1 MIYFDNSATTF
12 VDPKVL
18 ETFNKVCTEYPGNSN
33 SIHSLGVKS
42 KELEEYATEKIAR
55 LLNVKPSEII
65 YTSGASESNNT
76 VLKGVASRYKN
87 RGNHIITTPLEH
99 SSILET
105 CKYLENKGFIID
117 YVKIKDNGL
126 IDIEDLERLLTDN
139 TILVSVAYV
148 DSELGIRQDIDTISK
163 IVKKHPKCYFHVDAT
178 QAIGKI
184 KVDPT
189 SIDFI
194 SMSAHKIFGLK
205 GIGLLIK
212 KDNIVI
218 DELNNTLN
226 NIEKSTRDE
235 NFKDKAS
242 STFIS
247 IVDFLFYDGTIK
259 GISFDELT
267 EKGKEKVLEISSKI
281 DVKLEEKCPGYKEK
295 ISNSTSKAY
304 QKASKIIKKG
314 AKNINDFAKSALGDE
329 NYQAIIDAKD
339 ELVKYS
345 KESLNYVT
353 GAGSK
358 VFNNTKE
365 KLNEWYQNFKN
376 K

>member
-1 MIYFDNSATTF
+1 MNKKIIVISIVSGIALLLIGCLIGITYANKKNEEVKEEIKEKEDN
-12 VDPKVL
+12 
-18 ETFNKVCTEYPGNSN
+18 NK
-33 SIHSLGVKS
+33 
-42 KELEEYATEKIAR
+42 EEIKIDR
-55 LLNVKPSEII
+55 KLND
-65 YTSGASESNNT
+65 N
-76 VLKGVASRYKN
+76 
-87 RGNHIITTPLEH
+87 
-99 SSILET
+99 
-105 CKYLENKGFIID
+105 ENKET
-117 YVKIKDNGL
+117 IKNDNYN
-126 IDIEDLERLLTDN
+126 E
-139 TILVSVAYV
+139 
-148 DSELGIRQDIDTISK
+148 
-163 IVKKHPKCYFHVDAT
+163 
-178 QAIGKI
+178 
-184 KVDPT
+184 
-189 SIDFI
+189 
-194 SMSAHKIFGLK
+194 
-205 GIGLLIK
+205 

-218 DELNNTLN
+218 DELNNTLK
-226 NIEKSTRDE
+226 NIEESTQDE

-304 QKASKIIKKG
+304 QKASEIIKKG

-353 GAGSK
+353 GAGNK

>member
-1 MIYFDNSATTF
+1 MNKKIIIISIVSGIALLLIGCLIGITYANKKNEEVKEEIKEKEDN
-12 VDPKVL
+12 
-18 ETFNKVCTEYPGNSN
+18 NK
-33 SIHSLGVKS
+33 
-42 KELEEYATEKIAR
+42 EEIKIDR
-55 LLNVKPSEII
+55 KLND
-65 YTSGASESNNT
+65 N
-76 VLKGVASRYKN
+76 
-87 RGNHIITTPLEH
+87 
-99 SSILET
+99 
-105 CKYLENKGFIID
+105 ENK
-117 YVKIKDNGL
+117 KTIKNNNYN
-126 IDIEDLERLLTDN
+126 E
-139 TILVSVAYV
+139 
-148 DSELGIRQDIDTISK
+148 
-163 IVKKHPKCYFHVDAT
+163 
-178 QAIGKI
+178 
-184 KVDPT
+184 
-189 SIDFI
+189 
-194 SMSAHKIFGLK
+194 
-205 GIGLLIK
+205 

-218 DELNNTLN
+218 DELNNTLK
-226 NIEKSTRDE
+226 NIEESTQDE

>member
-1 MIYFDNSATTF
+1 MNKKIIIIGIVSGIALLLIGCLIGITYANKKNEEVKEEIKEKEDN
-12 VDPKVL
+12 
-18 ETFNKVCTEYPGNSN
+18 NK
-33 SIHSLGVKS
+33 
-42 KELEEYATEKIAR
+42 EEIKIDR
-55 LLNVKPSEII
+55 KLND
-65 YTSGASESNNT
+65 N
-76 VLKGVASRYKN
+76 
-87 RGNHIITTPLEH
+87 
-99 SSILET
+99 
-105 CKYLENKGFIID
+105 ENK
-117 YVKIKDNGL
+117 
-126 IDIEDLERLLTDN
+126 N
-139 TILVSVAYV
+139 TIKNDNYN
-148 DSELGIRQDIDTISK
+148 E
-163 IVKKHPKCYFHVDAT
+163 
-178 QAIGKI
+178 
-184 KVDPT
+184 
-189 SIDFI
+189 
-194 SMSAHKIFGLK
+194 
-205 GIGLLIK
+205 

-218 DELNNTLN
+218 DELNNTLK
-226 NIEKSTRDE
+226 NIEESTQDE

-304 QKASKIIKKG
+304 QKASEIIKNG
-314 AKNINDFAKSALGDE
+314 AKNINDFAKNALGDE
-329 NYQAIIDAKD
+329 NYQTIIDAKD

>member
-1 MIYFDNSATTF
+1 M
-12 VDPKVL
+12 
-18 ETFNKVCTEYPGNSN
+18 NKKIIII
-33 SIHSLGVKS
+33 SIVSGISLLLIGC
-42 KELEEYATEKIAR
+42 LIGITYANK
-55 LLNVKPSEII
+55 
-65 YTSGASESNNT
+65 
-76 VLKGVASRYKN
+76 KN
-87 RGNHIITTPLEH
+87 ER
-99 SSILET
+99 
-105 CKYLENKGFIID
+105 
-117 YVKIKDNGL
+117 VKIKEEVKGEIKEKEDNKEEIK
-126 IDIEDLERLLTDN
+126 IDSKPNDN
-139 TILVSVAYV
+139 ENKDVSNNK
-148 DSELGIRQDIDTISK
+148 DTIK
-163 IVKKHPKCYFHVDAT
+163 NDNYNE
-178 QAIGKI
+178 
-184 KVDPT
+184 
-189 SIDFI
+189 
-194 SMSAHKIFGLK
+194 
-205 GIGLLIK
+205 

-218 DELNNTLN
+218 DELNNTLK

-304 QKASKIIKKG
+304 QKASEIIKKG
-314 AKNINDFAKSALGDE
+314 AKNINDFAKNALGDE

-339 ELVKYS
+339 ELAKYS
-345 KESLNYVT
+345 KEALNFVT

>member
-1 MIYFDNSATTF
+1 MNKKIIIISIVSGIALLLTGCLIGITYANKKNEEVKEEIKEKEDN
-12 VDPKVL
+12 
-18 ETFNKVCTEYPGNSN
+18 NK
-33 SIHSLGVKS
+33 
-42 KELEEYATEKIAR
+42 EEIKIDR
-55 LLNVKPSEII
+55 KLND
-65 YTSGASESNNT
+65 N
-76 VLKGVASRYKN
+76 
-87 RGNHIITTPLEH
+87 
-99 SSILET
+99 
-105 CKYLENKGFIID
+105 ENK
-117 YVKIKDNGL
+117 KTIKNDNYN
-126 IDIEDLERLLTDN
+126 E
-139 TILVSVAYV
+139 
-148 DSELGIRQDIDTISK
+148 
-163 IVKKHPKCYFHVDAT
+163 
-178 QAIGKI
+178 
-184 KVDPT
+184 
-189 SIDFI
+189 
-194 SMSAHKIFGLK
+194 
-205 GIGLLIK
+205 

-218 DELNNTLN
+218 DELNNTLK
-226 NIEKSTRDE
+226 NIEESTQDE

-267 EKGKEKVLEISSKI
+267 EKGKEKVLEIASKI

-295 ISNSTSKAY
+295 ISNNTSKAY
-304 QKASKIIKKG
+304 QKASEIIKKG

-339 ELVKYS
+339 ELAKYS
-345 KESLNYVT
+345 KEALNYVT

>member
-1 MIYFDNSATTF
+1 MNKKIIIISIVSGIALLLIGCLIGITYANKKNEEVKEEIKEKEDN
-12 VDPKVL
+12 
-18 ETFNKVCTEYPGNSN
+18 NK
-33 SIHSLGVKS
+33 
-42 KELEEYATEKIAR
+42 EEIKIDR
-55 LLNVKPSEII
+55 KLND
-65 YTSGASESNNT
+65 N
-76 VLKGVASRYKN
+76 
-87 RGNHIITTPLEH
+87 
-99 SSILET
+99 
-105 CKYLENKGFIID
+105 ENK
-117 YVKIKDNGL
+117 KTIKNDNYN
-126 IDIEDLERLLTDN
+126 E
-139 TILVSVAYV
+139 
-148 DSELGIRQDIDTISK
+148 
-163 IVKKHPKCYFHVDAT
+163 
-178 QAIGKI
+178 
-184 KVDPT
+184 
-189 SIDFI
+189 
-194 SMSAHKIFGLK
+194 
-205 GIGLLIK
+205 

-218 DELNNTLN
+218 DELNNTLK
-226 NIEKSTRDE
+226 NIEESTQDE

-339 ELVKYS
+339 ELAKYS
-345 KESLNYVT
+345 KEALNFVT

-358 VFNNTKE
+358 VFNDTKD

-376 K
+376 Q

>member
-1 MIYFDNSATTF
+1 MNKKIIIIGLVSGITLLLIGCLIGITYANKKNEEVKEEIKEKEDN
-12 VDPKVL
+12 
-18 ETFNKVCTEYPGNSN
+18 NK
-33 SIHSLGVKS
+33 
-42 KELEEYATEKIAR
+42 EEIKIDR
-55 LLNVKPSEII
+55 KLND
-65 YTSGASESNNT
+65 N
-76 VLKGVASRYKN
+76 
-87 RGNHIITTPLEH
+87 
-99 SSILET
+99 
-105 CKYLENKGFIID
+105 ENK
-117 YVKIKDNGL
+117 
-126 IDIEDLERLLTDN
+126 N
-139 TILVSVAYV
+139 TIKNDNYN
-148 DSELGIRQDIDTISK
+148 E
-163 IVKKHPKCYFHVDAT
+163 
-178 QAIGKI
+178 
-184 KVDPT
+184 
-189 SIDFI
+189 
-194 SMSAHKIFGLK
+194 
-205 GIGLLIK
+205 

-218 DELNNTLN
+218 DELNNTLK
-226 NIEKSTRDE
+226 NIEESTQDE

-304 QKASKIIKKG
+304 QKASEIIKKG

-339 ELVKYS
+339 ELAKYS
-345 KESLNYVT
+345 KEALNFVT

-358 VFNNTKE
+358 VFNETKD

>member
-1 MIYFDNSATTF
+1 M
-12 VDPKVL
+12 
-18 ETFNKVCTEYPGNSN
+18 NKKIIII
-33 SIHSLGVKS
+33 SIVSGISLLLIGC
-42 KELEEYATEKIAR
+42 LIGITYANK
-55 LLNVKPSEII
+55 
-65 YTSGASESNNT
+65 
-76 VLKGVASRYKN
+76 KN
-87 RGNHIITTPLEH
+87 ER
-99 SSILET
+99 
-105 CKYLENKGFIID
+105 
-117 YVKIKDNGL
+117 VKIKEEVKEEIKEKEDSKEEIKIDSKPNDNENK
-126 IDIEDLERLLTDN
+126 DISN
-139 TILVSVAYV
+139 NK
-148 DSELGIRQDIDTISK
+148 DTIK
-163 IVKKHPKCYFHVDAT
+163 NDNYNE
-178 QAIGKI
+178 
-184 KVDPT
+184 
-189 SIDFI
+189 
-194 SMSAHKIFGLK
+194 
-205 GIGLLIK
+205 

-218 DELNNTLN
+218 DELNNTLK
-226 NIEKSTRDE
+226 NIEESTQDE

-339 ELVKYS
+339 ELAKYS
-345 KESLNYVT
+345 KEALNYVT

>member
-1 MIYFDNSATTF
+1 MNKKIIIISIVSGIALLLIGCLIGITYANKKNEEVKEEIKEKEDN
-12 VDPKVL
+12 
-18 ETFNKVCTEYPGNSN
+18 NK
-33 SIHSLGVKS
+33 
-42 KELEEYATEKIAR
+42 EEIKIDIK
-55 LLNVKPSEII
+55 LND
-65 YTSGASESNNT
+65 N
-76 VLKGVASRYKN
+76 
-87 RGNHIITTPLEH
+87 
-99 SSILET
+99 
-105 CKYLENKGFIID
+105 ENKD
-117 YVKIKDNGL
+117 AIKNDNYN
-126 IDIEDLERLLTDN
+126 E
-139 TILVSVAYV
+139 
-148 DSELGIRQDIDTISK
+148 
-163 IVKKHPKCYFHVDAT
+163 
-178 QAIGKI
+178 
-184 KVDPT
+184 
-189 SIDFI
+189 
-194 SMSAHKIFGLK
+194 
-205 GIGLLIK
+205 

-218 DELNNTLN
+218 DELNNTLK
-226 NIEKSTRDE
+226 NIEESTQDE

-304 QKASKIIKKG
+304 QKASEIIKKG
-314 AKNINDFAKSALGDE
+314 AKNINDFAKNALGDE

>member
-1 MIYFDNSATTF
+1 M
-12 VDPKVL
+12 
-18 ETFNKVCTEYPGNSN
+18 NKKIIII
-33 SIHSLGVKS
+33 SIVSGISLLLIGC
-42 KELEEYATEKIAR
+42 LIGITYANK
-55 LLNVKPSEII
+55 
-65 YTSGASESNNT
+65 
-76 VLKGVASRYKN
+76 KN
-87 RGNHIITTPLEH
+87 ER
-99 SSILET
+99 
-105 CKYLENKGFIID
+105 
-117 YVKIKDNGL
+117 VKIKEEVKEEIKEKEDNKEEIK
-126 IDIEDLERLLTDN
+126 IDSKPNDN
-139 TILVSVAYV
+139 ENKDVSNNK
-148 DSELGIRQDIDTISK
+148 DTIK
-163 IVKKHPKCYFHVDAT
+163 NNNYNEKE
-178 QAIGKI
+178 
-184 KVDPT
+184 
-189 SIDFI
+189 
-194 SMSAHKIFGLK
+194 
-205 GIGLLIK
+205 
-212 KDNIVI
+212 NIVI
-218 DELNNTLN
+218 DELNNTLKK
-226 NIEKSTRDE
+226 IEKSTRDE

-259 GISFDELT
+259 GVTFDELT

-281 DVKLEEKCPGYKEK
+281 DVKLEEKCPGYKET

-314 AKNINDFAKSALGDE
+314 AKNINDFAKNALGDE

>member
-1 MIYFDNSATTF
+1 M
-12 VDPKVL
+12 
-18 ETFNKVCTEYPGNSN
+18 NKKIIII
-33 SIHSLGVKS
+33 SIVS
-42 KELEEYATEKIAR
+42 
-55 LLNVKPSEII
+55 
-65 YTSGASESNNT
+65 
-76 VLKGVASRYKN
+76 GVALLLIGCLIGITYANKKN
-87 RGNHIITTPLEH
+87 EEVKEEIKEKEDNNKEEIKIDRKLNDN
-99 SSILET
+99 
-105 CKYLENKGFIID
+105 ENKD
-117 YVKIKDNGL
+117 AIKNDNYN
-126 IDIEDLERLLTDN
+126 E
-139 TILVSVAYV
+139 
-148 DSELGIRQDIDTISK
+148 
-163 IVKKHPKCYFHVDAT
+163 
-178 QAIGKI
+178 
-184 KVDPT
+184 
-189 SIDFI
+189 
-194 SMSAHKIFGLK
+194 
-205 GIGLLIK
+205 

-218 DELNNTLN
+218 DELNNTLK
-226 NIEKSTRDE
+226 NIEESTQDE

-358 VFNNTKE
+358 VFNETKD

-376 K
+376 Q

>member
-1 MIYFDNSATTF
+1 MNKKIIIIGIVSGIALLLTGCLIGITYANKKNEEVKEEIKEKEDN
-12 VDPKVL
+12 
-18 ETFNKVCTEYPGNSN
+18 NK
-33 SIHSLGVKS
+33 
-42 KELEEYATEKIAR
+42 EEIKIDR
-55 LLNVKPSEII
+55 KLND
-65 YTSGASESNNT
+65 N
-76 VLKGVASRYKN
+76 
-87 RGNHIITTPLEH
+87 
-99 SSILET
+99 
-105 CKYLENKGFIID
+105 ENK
-117 YVKIKDNGL
+117 
-126 IDIEDLERLLTDN
+126 N
-139 TILVSVAYV
+139 TIKNDNYN
-148 DSELGIRQDIDTISK
+148 E
-163 IVKKHPKCYFHVDAT
+163 
-178 QAIGKI
+178 
-184 KVDPT
+184 
-189 SIDFI
+189 
-194 SMSAHKIFGLK
+194 
-205 GIGLLIK
+205 

-339 ELVKYS
+339 ELAKYS
-345 KESLNYVT
+345 KEALNFVT

-358 VFNNTKE
+358 VFNETKD

-376 K
+376 Q

>member
-1 MIYFDNSATTF
+1 M
-12 VDPKVL
+12 
-18 ETFNKVCTEYPGNSN
+18 NKKIIVI
-33 SIHSLGVKS
+33 SIVSGISLLLIGC
-42 KELEEYATEKIAR
+42 LIGITYANK
-55 LLNVKPSEII
+55 
-65 YTSGASESNNT
+65 
-76 VLKGVASRYKN
+76 KN
-87 RGNHIITTPLEH
+87 ER
-99 SSILET
+99 
-105 CKYLENKGFIID
+105 
-117 YVKIKDNGL
+117 VKIKEEVKEEIKEKEDNKEEIK
-126 IDIEDLERLLTDN
+126 IDSKPNDN
-139 TILVSVAYV
+139 ENKDVSNNK
-148 DSELGIRQDIDTISK
+148 DTIK
-163 IVKKHPKCYFHVDAT
+163 NNNYNEKE
-178 QAIGKI
+178 
-184 KVDPT
+184 
-189 SIDFI
+189 
-194 SMSAHKIFGLK
+194 
-205 GIGLLIK
+205 
-212 KDNIVI
+212 NIVI
-218 DELNNTLN
+218 DELNNTLKK
-226 NIEKSTRDE
+226 IEKSTRDE

-259 GISFDELT
+259 GVTFDELT

-281 DVKLEEKCPGYKEK
+281 DVKLEEKCPEYKEK

-339 ELVKYS
+339 ELAKYS
-345 KESLNYVT
+345 KEALNYVT

>member
-1 MIYFDNSATTF
+1 MNKKIIIISIVSGIALLLIGCLIGITYANKKNEEVKKEIKEKEDNKEEIKINSKPN
-12 VDPKVL
+12 DN
-18 ETFNKVCTEYPGNSN
+18 ENKD
-33 SIHSLGVKS
+33 I
-42 KELEEYATEKIAR
+42 
-55 LLNVKPSEII
+55 
-65 YTSGASESNNT
+65 SNN
-76 VLKGVASRYKN
+76 K
-87 RGNHIITTPLEH
+87 
-99 SSILET
+99 
-105 CKYLENKGFIID
+105 
-117 YVKIKDNGL
+117 
-126 IDIEDLERLLTDN
+126 
-139 TILVSVAYV
+139 
-148 DSELGIRQDIDTISK
+148 DTIK
-163 IVKKHPKCYFHVDAT
+163 NDNYNE
-178 QAIGKI
+178 
-184 KVDPT
+184 
-189 SIDFI
+189 
-194 SMSAHKIFGLK
+194 
-205 GIGLLIK
+205 

>member
-1 MIYFDNSATTF
+1 M
-12 VDPKVL
+12 
-18 ETFNKVCTEYPGNSN
+18 NKKIIIIGIVSGIALLLIGCLIGITYANKKNEE
-33 SIHSLGVKS
+33 VK
-42 KELEEYATEKIAR
+42 EKIKEKEDNNKEEIKIDR
-55 LLNVKPSEII
+55 KLND
-65 YTSGASESNNT
+65 N
-76 VLKGVASRYKN
+76 
-87 RGNHIITTPLEH
+87 
-99 SSILET
+99 
-105 CKYLENKGFIID
+105 ENK
-117 YVKIKDNGL
+117 KTIKNDNYN
-126 IDIEDLERLLTDN
+126 E
-139 TILVSVAYV
+139 
-148 DSELGIRQDIDTISK
+148 
-163 IVKKHPKCYFHVDAT
+163 
-178 QAIGKI
+178 
-184 KVDPT
+184 
-189 SIDFI
+189 
-194 SMSAHKIFGLK
+194 
-205 GIGLLIK
+205 

-218 DELNNTLN
+218 DELNNTLK
-226 NIEKSTRDE
+226 NIEESTQDE

-295 ISNSTSKAY
+295 ISSSTSKAY

-345 KESLNYVT
+345 KDSLNYVT
-353 GAGSK
+353 EAGSK

>member
-1 MIYFDNSATTF
+1 MNKKIIIISIVSGIALLLIGCLIGITYANNKNEEVKEEIKEKEDN
-12 VDPKVL
+12 
-18 ETFNKVCTEYPGNSN
+18 NK
-33 SIHSLGVKS
+33 
-42 KELEEYATEKIAR
+42 EEIKIDIK
-55 LLNVKPSEII
+55 LND
-65 YTSGASESNNT
+65 N
-76 VLKGVASRYKN
+76 
-87 RGNHIITTPLEH
+87 
-99 SSILET
+99 
-105 CKYLENKGFIID
+105 ENKD
-117 YVKIKDNGL
+117 AIKNDNYN
-126 IDIEDLERLLTDN
+126 E
-139 TILVSVAYV
+139 
-148 DSELGIRQDIDTISK
+148 
-163 IVKKHPKCYFHVDAT
+163 
-178 QAIGKI
+178 
-184 KVDPT
+184 
-189 SIDFI
+189 
-194 SMSAHKIFGLK
+194 
-205 GIGLLIK
+205 

-218 DELNNTLN
+218 DELNNTLK
-226 NIEKSTRDE
+226 NIEESTQDE

-267 EKGKEKVLEISSKI
+267 EKGKEKVLEIASKI

>member
-1 MIYFDNSATTF
+1 M
-12 VDPKVL
+12 
-18 ETFNKVCTEYPGNSN
+18 NKKIIII
-33 SIHSLGVKS
+33 SIVSGISLLLIGC
-42 KELEEYATEKIAR
+42 LIGITYANK
-55 LLNVKPSEII
+55 
-65 YTSGASESNNT
+65 
-76 VLKGVASRYKN
+76 KN
-87 RGNHIITTPLEH
+87 ER
-99 SSILET
+99 
-105 CKYLENKGFIID
+105 
-117 YVKIKDNGL
+117 VKIKEEVKEEIKEKEDSKEEIKINSKPNDNENK
-126 IDIEDLERLLTDN
+126 DISN
-139 TILVSVAYV
+139 NK
-148 DSELGIRQDIDTISK
+148 DTIK
-163 IVKKHPKCYFHVDAT
+163 NDNYNE
-178 QAIGKI
+178 
-184 KVDPT
+184 
-189 SIDFI
+189 
-194 SMSAHKIFGLK
+194 
-205 GIGLLIK
+205 

-281 DVKLEEKCPGYKEK
+281 DVKLEEKCPGYKET

-304 QKASKIIKKG
+304 QKASEIIKKG

>member
-1 MIYFDNSATTF
+1 MNKKIIIISIVSGIALLLTGCLIGITYANKKNEEVKEEIKEKEDN
-12 VDPKVL
+12 
-18 ETFNKVCTEYPGNSN
+18 NK
-33 SIHSLGVKS
+33 
-42 KELEEYATEKIAR
+42 EEIKIDR
-55 LLNVKPSEII
+55 KLND
-65 YTSGASESNNT
+65 N
-76 VLKGVASRYKN
+76 
-87 RGNHIITTPLEH
+87 
-99 SSILET
+99 
-105 CKYLENKGFIID
+105 ENKD
-117 YVKIKDNGL
+117 AIKNDNYN
-126 IDIEDLERLLTDN
+126 E
-139 TILVSVAYV
+139 
-148 DSELGIRQDIDTISK
+148 
-163 IVKKHPKCYFHVDAT
+163 
-178 QAIGKI
+178 
-184 KVDPT
+184 
-189 SIDFI
+189 
-194 SMSAHKIFGLK
+194 
-205 GIGLLIK
+205 

-226 NIEKSTRDE
+226 NIEENTQDE

-345 KESLNYVT
+345 KEALNYVT

>member
-1 MIYFDNSATTF
+1 MDLTIDVEDYKLNVRAT
-12 VDPKVL
+12 VIIEHNGKILVHR
-18 ETFNKVCTEYPGNSN
+18 NVNSN
-33 SIHSLGVKS
+33 H
-42 KELEEYATEKIAR
+42 YALMGGR
-55 LLNVKPSEII
+55 
-65 YTSGASESNNT
+65 
-76 VLKGVASRYKN
+76 
-87 RGNHIITTPLEH
+87 
-99 SSILET
+99 
-105 CKYLENKGFIID
+105 
-117 YVKIKDNGL
+117 VKIG
-126 IDIEDLERLLTDN
+126 E
-139 TILVSVAYV
+139 
-148 DSELGIRQDIDTISK
+148 DSETTVKREVMEELGKKIEVIGYVTTIENFFEMKGSK
-163 IVKKHPKCYFHVDAT
+163 YHEILFVHKAEFADEEDKKIEYT
-178 QAIGKI
+178 
-184 KVDPT
+184 
-189 SIDFI
+189 
-194 SMSAHKIFGLK
+194 LK
-205 GIGLLIK
+205 
-212 KDNIVI
+212 
-218 DELNNTLN
+218 
-226 NIEKSTRDE
+226 NIEESTQDE

-339 ELVKYS
+339 ELAKYS
-345 KESLNYVT
+345 KEALNYVT

>member
-1 MIYFDNSATTF
+1 M
-12 VDPKVL
+12 
-18 ETFNKVCTEYPGNSN
+18 NKKIIII
-33 SIHSLGVKS
+33 SIVSGIALLLIGC
-42 KELEEYATEKIAR
+42 LIGITYANK
-55 LLNVKPSEII
+55 
-65 YTSGASESNNT
+65 
-76 VLKGVASRYKN
+76 KN
-87 RGNHIITTPLEH
+87 ER
-99 SSILET
+99 
-105 CKYLENKGFIID
+105 
-117 YVKIKDNGL
+117 VKIKEEVKKEIKEKEDNKEE
-126 IDIEDLERLLTDN
+126 IKINSKPNDNENKDISN
-139 TILVSVAYV
+139 NK
-148 DSELGIRQDIDTISK
+148 DTIK
-163 IVKKHPKCYFHVDAT
+163 NDNYNE
-178 QAIGKI
+178 
-184 KVDPT
+184 
-189 SIDFI
+189 
-194 SMSAHKIFGLK
+194 
-205 GIGLLIK
+205 

-259 GISFDELT
+259 GVTFDELT

-314 AKNINDFAKSALGDE
+314 TKNINAFAKNALGDD

>member
-1 MIYFDNSATTF
+1 M
-12 VDPKVL
+12 
-18 ETFNKVCTEYPGNSN
+18 NKKIIII
-33 SIHSLGVKS
+33 SIVSGIALLLIGCLIGITYANKKNEEVK
-42 KELEEYATEKIAR
+42 EKIKEKEDNNKEEIKIDR
-55 LLNVKPSEII
+55 KLND
-65 YTSGASESNNT
+65 N
-76 VLKGVASRYKN
+76 
-87 RGNHIITTPLEH
+87 
-99 SSILET
+99 
-105 CKYLENKGFIID
+105 ENK
-117 YVKIKDNGL
+117 
-126 IDIEDLERLLTDN
+126 N
-139 TILVSVAYV
+139 TIKNDNYN
-148 DSELGIRQDIDTISK
+148 E
-163 IVKKHPKCYFHVDAT
+163 
-178 QAIGKI
+178 
-184 KVDPT
+184 
-189 SIDFI
+189 
-194 SMSAHKIFGLK
+194 
-205 GIGLLIK
+205 

-218 DELNNTLN
+218 DELNNTLK
-226 NIEKSTRDE
+226 NIEESTKDE

>member
-1 MIYFDNSATTF
+1 MNKKIIIISIVSGIALLLIGCLIGITYANKKNEEVKEEIKEKEDN
-12 VDPKVL
+12 
-18 ETFNKVCTEYPGNSN
+18 NK
-33 SIHSLGVKS
+33 
-42 KELEEYATEKIAR
+42 EEIKIDR
-55 LLNVKPSEII
+55 KLND
-65 YTSGASESNNT
+65 N
-76 VLKGVASRYKN
+76 
-87 RGNHIITTPLEH
+87 
-99 SSILET
+99 
-105 CKYLENKGFIID
+105 ENK
-117 YVKIKDNGL
+117 KTIKNDNYN
-126 IDIEDLERLLTDN
+126 E
-139 TILVSVAYV
+139 
-148 DSELGIRQDIDTISK
+148 
-163 IVKKHPKCYFHVDAT
+163 
-178 QAIGKI
+178 
-184 KVDPT
+184 
-189 SIDFI
+189 
-194 SMSAHKIFGLK
+194 
-205 GIGLLIK
+205 

-218 DELNNTLN
+218 DELNNTLK
-226 NIEKSTRDE
+226 NIEESTQDE

-314 AKNINDFAKSALGDE
+314 AKNINDFAKNALGDE

>member
-1 MIYFDNSATTF
+1 M
-12 VDPKVL
+12 
-18 ETFNKVCTEYPGNSN
+18 NKKIIII
-33 SIHSLGVKS
+33 SIVSGISLLLIGC
-42 KELEEYATEKIAR
+42 LIGITYANK
-55 LLNVKPSEII
+55 
-65 YTSGASESNNT
+65 
-76 VLKGVASRYKN
+76 KN
-87 RGNHIITTPLEH
+87 ER
-99 SSILET
+99 
-105 CKYLENKGFIID
+105 
-117 YVKIKDNGL
+117 VKIKEEVKKEIKEKEDNKEEIK
-126 IDIEDLERLLTDN
+126 IDSKPNDN
-139 TILVSVAYV
+139 
-148 DSELGIRQDIDTISK
+148 ENKDISNNKDTIK
-163 IVKKHPKCYFHVDAT
+163 NDNYNE
-178 QAIGKI
+178 
-184 KVDPT
+184 
-189 SIDFI
+189 
-194 SMSAHKIFGLK
+194 
-205 GIGLLIK
+205 

-259 GISFDELT
+259 GVTFDELT
-267 EKGKEKVLEISSKI
+267 EKGKEKVLEIASKI
-281 DVKLEEKCPGYKEK
+281 DVKLEEKCPGYKET

-314 AKNINDFAKSALGDE
+314 AKNINDFAKNALGDE

-339 ELVKYS
+339 ELAKYS
-345 KESLNYVT
+345 KEALNFVT

>member
-1 MIYFDNSATTF
+1 MNKKIIIISIVSGIALLLIGCLIGITYANNKNEEVKEEIKEKEDN
-12 VDPKVL
+12 
-18 ETFNKVCTEYPGNSN
+18 NK
-33 SIHSLGVKS
+33 
-42 KELEEYATEKIAR
+42 EEIKIDR
-55 LLNVKPSEII
+55 KLND
-65 YTSGASESNNT
+65 N
-76 VLKGVASRYKN
+76 
-87 RGNHIITTPLEH
+87 
-99 SSILET
+99 
-105 CKYLENKGFIID
+105 ENKD
-117 YVKIKDNGL
+117 AIKNDNYN
-126 IDIEDLERLLTDN
+126 E
-139 TILVSVAYV
+139 
-148 DSELGIRQDIDTISK
+148 
-163 IVKKHPKCYFHVDAT
+163 
-178 QAIGKI
+178 
-184 KVDPT
+184 
-189 SIDFI
+189 
-194 SMSAHKIFGLK
+194 
-205 GIGLLIK
+205 

-218 DELNNTLN
+218 DELNNTLK
-226 NIEKSTRDE
+226 NIEESTQDE

-304 QKASKIIKKG
+304 QKASKIIKNG
-314 AKNINDFAKSALGDE
+314 AKNINDFAKNALGDE

-339 ELVKYS
+339 ELAKYS
-345 KESLNYVT
+345 KEALNFVT

-365 KLNEWYQNFKN
+365 KLKEWYQNFKN

>member
-1 MIYFDNSATTF
+1 MNKKIIIISIVSGIALLLIGCLIGITYANNKNEEVKEEIKEKEDN
-12 VDPKVL
+12 
-18 ETFNKVCTEYPGNSN
+18 NK
-33 SIHSLGVKS
+33 
-42 KELEEYATEKIAR
+42 EEIKIDIK
-55 LLNVKPSEII
+55 LND
-65 YTSGASESNNT
+65 N
-76 VLKGVASRYKN
+76 
-87 RGNHIITTPLEH
+87 
-99 SSILET
+99 
-105 CKYLENKGFIID
+105 ENKD
-117 YVKIKDNGL
+117 AIKNDNYN
-126 IDIEDLERLLTDN
+126 E
-139 TILVSVAYV
+139 
-148 DSELGIRQDIDTISK
+148 
-163 IVKKHPKCYFHVDAT
+163 
-178 QAIGKI
+178 
-184 KVDPT
+184 
-189 SIDFI
+189 
-194 SMSAHKIFGLK
+194 
-205 GIGLLIK
+205 

-218 DELNNTLN
+218 DELNNTLK
-226 NIEKSTRDE
+226 NIEESTQDE

-304 QKASKIIKKG
+304 QKASKIIKNG
-314 AKNINDFAKSALGDE
+314 AKNINDFAKNALGDE

-339 ELVKYS
+339 ELAKYS
-345 KESLNYVT
+345 KEALNFVT

>member
-1 MIYFDNSATTF
+1 MNKKIIIIGIVSGIALLLTGCLIGITYANKKNEEVKEEIKEKEDN
-12 VDPKVL
+12 
-18 ETFNKVCTEYPGNSN
+18 NK
-33 SIHSLGVKS
+33 
-42 KELEEYATEKIAR
+42 EEIKIDR
-55 LLNVKPSEII
+55 KLND
-65 YTSGASESNNT
+65 N
-76 VLKGVASRYKN
+76 
-87 RGNHIITTPLEH
+87 
-99 SSILET
+99 
-105 CKYLENKGFIID
+105 ENK
-117 YVKIKDNGL
+117 
-126 IDIEDLERLLTDN
+126 N
-139 TILVSVAYV
+139 TIKNDNYN
-148 DSELGIRQDIDTISK
+148 E
-163 IVKKHPKCYFHVDAT
+163 
-178 QAIGKI
+178 
-184 KVDPT
+184 
-189 SIDFI
+189 
-194 SMSAHKIFGLK
+194 
-205 GIGLLIK
+205 

>member
-1 MIYFDNSATTF
+1 MNKKIIIISIVSGIALLLTGCLIGITYANKKNEEVKEEIKEKEDN
-12 VDPKVL
+12 
-18 ETFNKVCTEYPGNSN
+18 NK
-33 SIHSLGVKS
+33 
-42 KELEEYATEKIAR
+42 EEIKIDR
-55 LLNVKPSEII
+55 KLND
-65 YTSGASESNNT
+65 N
-76 VLKGVASRYKN
+76 
-87 RGNHIITTPLEH
+87 
-99 SSILET
+99 
-105 CKYLENKGFIID
+105 ENKD
-117 YVKIKDNGL
+117 AIKNDNYN
-126 IDIEDLERLLTDN
+126 E
-139 TILVSVAYV
+139 
-148 DSELGIRQDIDTISK
+148 
-163 IVKKHPKCYFHVDAT
+163 
-178 QAIGKI
+178 
-184 KVDPT
+184 
-189 SIDFI
+189 
-194 SMSAHKIFGLK
+194 
-205 GIGLLIK
+205 

-218 DELNNTLN
+218 DELNNTLK
-226 NIEKSTRDE
+226 NIEESTQDE

-304 QKASKIIKKG
+304 QKASEIIKKS

>member
-1 MIYFDNSATTF
+1 MNKKIIIISIVSGIALLLIGCLIGITYANNKNEEVKEEIKEKEDN
-12 VDPKVL
+12 
-18 ETFNKVCTEYPGNSN
+18 NK
-33 SIHSLGVKS
+33 
-42 KELEEYATEKIAR
+42 EEIKIDR
-55 LLNVKPSEII
+55 KLND
-65 YTSGASESNNT
+65 N
-76 VLKGVASRYKN
+76 
-87 RGNHIITTPLEH
+87 
-99 SSILET
+99 
-105 CKYLENKGFIID
+105 ENKD
-117 YVKIKDNGL
+117 AIKNDNYN
-126 IDIEDLERLLTDN
+126 E
-139 TILVSVAYV
+139 
-148 DSELGIRQDIDTISK
+148 
-163 IVKKHPKCYFHVDAT
+163 
-178 QAIGKI
+178 
-184 KVDPT
+184 
-189 SIDFI
+189 
-194 SMSAHKIFGLK
+194 
-205 GIGLLIK
+205 

-218 DELNNTLN
+218 DELNNTLK
-226 NIEKSTRDE
+226 NIEESTQDE

-314 AKNINDFAKSALGDE
+314 VKNINDFAKSALGDE

-353 GAGSK
+353 GSGSK

>member
-1 MIYFDNSATTF
+1 MNKKIIIISIVSGIALLLIGCLIGITYTNKKNEEVKEEIKEKEDN
-12 VDPKVL
+12 
-18 ETFNKVCTEYPGNSN
+18 NK
-33 SIHSLGVKS
+33 
-42 KELEEYATEKIAR
+42 EEIKIDR
-55 LLNVKPSEII
+55 KLND
-65 YTSGASESNNT
+65 N
-76 VLKGVASRYKN
+76 
-87 RGNHIITTPLEH
+87 
-99 SSILET
+99 
-105 CKYLENKGFIID
+105 ENK
-117 YVKIKDNGL
+117 KAIKNDNYN
-126 IDIEDLERLLTDN
+126 E
-139 TILVSVAYV
+139 
-148 DSELGIRQDIDTISK
+148 
-163 IVKKHPKCYFHVDAT
+163 
-178 QAIGKI
+178 
-184 KVDPT
+184 
-189 SIDFI
+189 
-194 SMSAHKIFGLK
+194 
-205 GIGLLIK
+205 

-218 DELNNTLN
+218 DELNNTLK
-226 NIEKSTRDE
+226 NIEESKQDE

>member
-1 MIYFDNSATTF
+1 MNKKIIIISIVSGIALLLIGCLIGITYANNKNEEVKEEIKEKEDN
-12 VDPKVL
+12 
-18 ETFNKVCTEYPGNSN
+18 NK
-33 SIHSLGVKS
+33 
-42 KELEEYATEKIAR
+42 EEIKIDIK
-55 LLNVKPSEII
+55 LND
-65 YTSGASESNNT
+65 N
-76 VLKGVASRYKN
+76 
-87 RGNHIITTPLEH
+87 
-99 SSILET
+99 
-105 CKYLENKGFIID
+105 ENKD
-117 YVKIKDNGL
+117 AIKNDNYN
-126 IDIEDLERLLTDN
+126 E
-139 TILVSVAYV
+139 
-148 DSELGIRQDIDTISK
+148 
-163 IVKKHPKCYFHVDAT
+163 
-178 QAIGKI
+178 
-184 KVDPT
+184 
-189 SIDFI
+189 
-194 SMSAHKIFGLK
+194 
-205 GIGLLIK
+205 

-218 DELNNTLN
+218 DELNNTLK
-226 NIEKSTRDE
+226 NIEESTQDE

-314 AKNINDFAKSALGDE
+314 AKNINAFAKNALGDD

>member
-1 MIYFDNSATTF
+1 M
-12 VDPKVL
+12 
-18 ETFNKVCTEYPGNSN
+18 NKKIIII
-33 SIHSLGVKS
+33 SIVSGISLLLIGC
-42 KELEEYATEKIAR
+42 LIGITYANK
-55 LLNVKPSEII
+55 
-65 YTSGASESNNT
+65 
-76 VLKGVASRYKN
+76 KN
-87 RGNHIITTPLEH
+87 ER
-99 SSILET
+99 
-105 CKYLENKGFIID
+105 
-117 YVKIKDNGL
+117 VKIK
-126 IDIEDLERLLTDN
+126 EE
-139 TILVSVAYV
+139 
-148 DSELGIRQDIDTISK
+148 
-163 IVKKHPKCYFHVDAT
+163 VKKEIKEKEDNNKEEIKIDRKLNDNENKDA
-178 QAIGKI
+178 I
-184 KVDPT
+184 KNDNYNE
-189 SIDFI
+189 
-194 SMSAHKIFGLK
+194 
-205 GIGLLIK
+205 

-218 DELNNTLN
+218 DELNNTLK
-226 NIEKSTRDE
+226 NIEESTQDE

-247 IVDFLFYDGTIK
+247 IVDFLFYGGTIK

-314 AKNINDFAKSALGDE
+314 AKNINDFAKNALGDE

>member
-1 MIYFDNSATTF
+1 MNKKIIIISIVSGIALLLIGCLIGITYVNNKNEEVKEEIKEKEDN
-12 VDPKVL
+12 
-18 ETFNKVCTEYPGNSN
+18 
-33 SIHSLGVKS
+33 
-42 KELEEYATEKIAR
+42 KEEIKIDIK
-55 LLNVKPSEII
+55 LND
-65 YTSGASESNNT
+65 N
-76 VLKGVASRYKN
+76 
-87 RGNHIITTPLEH
+87 
-99 SSILET
+99 
-105 CKYLENKGFIID
+105 ENKD
-117 YVKIKDNGL
+117 AIKNDNYN
-126 IDIEDLERLLTDN
+126 E
-139 TILVSVAYV
+139 
-148 DSELGIRQDIDTISK
+148 
-163 IVKKHPKCYFHVDAT
+163 
-178 QAIGKI
+178 
-184 KVDPT
+184 
-189 SIDFI
+189 
-194 SMSAHKIFGLK
+194 
-205 GIGLLIK
+205 

-218 DELNNTLN
+218 DELNNTLK
-226 NIEKSTRDE
+226 NIEESTQDE

-345 KESLNYVT
+345 KDALNFVT